1 MNHKDY
7 YKTLGISKKAEPSE
21 IKKAYRRLAR
31 KYHPDVSKEA
41 NAEEMFKQ
49 VNEAYETLGDTNK
62 KRIYDQETA
71 QPSYQYSHNPH
82 RKPHTSRSAHW
93 QADSFDANF
102 FEDIMRRDK
111 RNKSHGG
118 SQSND
123 FFNGFDNIFQ
133 KPHRPKQQPKG
144 KPSVA
149 TIPLTLEDSFYGST
163 RKIRLPD
170 GRNIQVKIPQGITE
184 GQKIRISNGPGRGE
198 MHLKVKLAPHAIF
211 TPQQKDIHLQLPVAA
226 WEVALGSMVTVPTL
240 SGKVKIR
247 IPEGAETGKK
257 MRLTG
262 RGLPGNPAGDQII
275 ELLVVTPPAKTK
287 QQRAFYR
294 KMKEE
299 FDWNPRQGKGM

>member
-1 MNHKDY
+1 MNQKDY
-7 YKTLGISKKAEPSE
+7 YQTLGISKKAEQSD

-49 VNEAYETLGDTNK
+49 VNEAYETLGDTSK

-71 QPSYQYSHNPH
+71 QPNYQHH
-82 RKPHTSRSAHW
+82 RKPHTSNSTGW
-93 QADSFDANF
+93 QADSNFDANF
-102 FEDIMRRDK
+102 FEDIIRRDK
-111 RNKSHGG
+111 RRKSNAGHQG
-118 SQSND
+118 NE

-133 KPHRPKQQPKG
+133 KPQRPTSTA

-149 TIPLTLEDSFYGST
+149 SIPLTLEDSFYGST

-170 GRNIQVKIPQGITE
+170 GRNIQVKIPQGIME

-198 MHLKVKLAPHAIF
+198 MHLKVKLAPHAVF
-211 TPQQKDIHLQLPVAA
+211 TPQQKDIHLQLPIAV
-226 WEVALGSMVTVPTL
+226 WEAALGSMVTVPTL
-240 SGKVKIR
+240 NGKVKIR

-294 KMKEE
+294 KMRDA